1 MLYCWKIG
9 AAAGLLSCGLFLFS
23 GDVTSDFLSP
33 EKSAFLPSGSPVL
46 ADGADPLLDG
56 ETKFAILF
64 SRLAGRDPRM
74 PLSEKERE
82 EIFAVLEKTPES
94 VFLVMTLAVEFKKI
108 PPGEKRA
115 LFTEKLGKT
124 AENAPGAFYLVCVA
138 ADMFQELGKKE
149 EAANLFRKSARF
161 LLEKKNGARE
171 DLLKGEKRE
180 YALYL
185 FRSLARLLTEKK
197 EPEKVCSL
205 LEETFE
211 KGLFEEDLLL
221 LQFLLLNRFRLLSSG
236 EKGRENPLFFWQ
248 ETREEKAQKAF
259 EQAAERYGKAVE
271 KRHREGK
278 SILPG
283 QHRVAF
289 QVLSESGKYK
299 EMPFSILLSEIL
311 SSKDASQFPLLLLSD
326 LFAQKKDE
334 SNSARVWKKALS
346 DPGFFP
352 YPDAWSP
359 FFVLAVK
366 FLQSGNLAEAAAAQE
381 KAYIALPHS
390 RRSIF
395 PLARLYAQQRR
406 FALAQKVLEEL
417 FPDPEALFLAA
428 ELHMLADEP
437 EKALVFYLRADAAAE
452 KGRKTLPPSPEKKAA
467 KTPRARTGEVLSHFS
482 RRQFQIALCAEKLG
496 RNDLLEKHLKKLLAE
511 DPGNAPAM
519 NFLGYSLA
527 LQGKDLDF
535 AEQLIV
541 LALAQEKEN
550 YAYLDSLAWVKFRK
564 KEYKKAKEII
574 LKALEKAEGPEA
586 PDPVILDHAG
596 DIFLALGEKVRARE
610 YFERSLATY
619 SPELDVEKVL
629 EKLKKLPETA
639 GKPGEG
645 KKR

>member
-1 MLYCWKIG
+1 MSGILVAGGKIMLYRWKIG

-23 GDVTSDFLSP
+23 GDVTGDFLSP

-64 SRLAGRDPRM
+64 SRLAGKDPRM

-171 DLLKGEKRE
+171 NLLKGEKRE

-326 LFAQKKDE
+326 LFAQKKEE

-352 YPDAWSP
+352 SPDAWSP

-381 KAYIALPHS
+381 KASS
-390 RRSIF
+390 R
-395 PLARLYAQQRR
+395 
-406 FALAQKVLEEL
+406 
-417 FPDPEALFLAA
+417 
-428 ELHMLADEP
+428 
-437 EKALVFYLRADAAAE
+437 
-452 KGRKTLPPSPEKKAA
+452 
-467 KTPRARTGEVLSHFS
+467 
-482 RRQFQIALCAEKLG
+482 
-496 RNDLLEKHLKKLLAE
+496 
-511 DPGNAPAM
+511 
-519 NFLGYSLA
+519 
-527 LQGKDLDF
+527 
-535 AEQLIV
+535 
-541 LALAQEKEN
+541 
-550 YAYLDSLAWVKFRK
+550 
-564 KEYKKAKEII
+564 
-574 LKALEKAEGPEA
+574 
-586 PDPVILDHAG
+586 
-596 DIFLALGEKVRARE
+596 
-610 YFERSLATY
+610 
-619 SPELDVEKVL
+619 
-629 EKLKKLPETA
+629 
-639 GKPGEG
+639 
-645 KKR
+645 